1 MIADLVGLV
10 AFCNRLGEDTGM
22 ATLHVRNVPD
32 EIYERLRERAEASN
46 RSLSAEVVV
55 LLRGALDDRRPS
67 QREVLDEIRRRRF
80 FRPADVGAPDS
91 TTLLREDRDR

>member
-1 MIADLVGLV
+1 
-10 AFCNRLGEDTGM
+10 M

-32 EIYERLRERAEASN
+32 EIYKRLRDRAEASN

-55 LLRGALDDRRPS
+55 LLRNALEGGKPS
-67 QREVLDEIRRRRF
+67 QRELLEEIRRQRT